1 LKAVYVSNSSPV
13 ARGFAD
19 QGSSGAI
26 GIPVFSV
33 ANLRN
38 PRCCIL
44 EAESGG
50 KKLAEFIV
58 GNT

>member
-1 LKAVYVSNSSPV
+1 MYPILLLSLAVS
-13 ARGFAD
+13 RIRD
-19 QGSSGAI
+19 HQGSSGII

-33 ANLRN
+33 SNVRN

-50 KKLAEFIV
+50 KKLTEFIV

>member
-1 LKAVYVSNSSPV
+1 MYPSLLLPLAVS
-13 ARGFAD
+13 RIRD
-19 QGSSGAI
+19 HQGSSGII